1 MRTKPFTVIVL
12 PGDGIGPEV
21 TAEGVRVLSAA
32 AEICDLDLAFRQ
44 FEVGER
50 LFEATGVYMGQDAVE
65 ACDRGQ
71 AEGNAAILFGA
82 VPFEPI
88 GMLRERY
95 DLFANLRPV
104 RSYPSLAAV
113 SPLKPTVID
122 GVDLLIVRELTSDV
136 YYGRSRRGDGGP
148 GVGAW
153 ASQEMYYNEH
163 QVARVA
169 KVAFEQ
175 ARARG
180 TRDRGPRGRRG
191 KLTFAHKANAIC
203 EVFDVWWNVLNPMR
217 GEYQDVEFDDLYVD
231 NMAAQLCMRPADFD
245 VVLAPNLFG
254 DILSDMAG
262 GLLGSLGLLPSASL
276 NASGFGL
283 YEPVSGTAPTIA
295 GMGIANP
302 IGSIL
307 SAAMLCEH
315 ALGRKDARELIEDAV
330 QATVPIHRTKDIT
343 ASEPFFDSTSELGT
357 AVTERMRALAA
368 NGAYSP
374 ALTA

>member
-1 MRTKPFTVIVL
+1 MGSDPFTVIVL

-21 TAEGVRVLSAA
+21 TSEGVRVLSAV
-32 AEICDLDLAFRQ
+32 AEIFSLDLDLRQ

-50 LFEATGVYMGQDAVE
+50 LFESTGVYMEQDALE

-104 RSYPSLAAV
+104 RSHPSLSAV
-113 SPLKPTVID
+113 SPLKPEVID

-136 YYGRSRRGDGGP
+136 YYGQARRGNGGA
-148 GVGAW
+148 GVGEW

-169 KVAFEQ
+169 RVAFEQ
-175 ARARG
+175 AR
-180 TRDRGPRGRRG
+180 GRKQR
-191 KLTFAHKANAIC
+191 LTFAHKTNAIG
-203 EVFDVWWNVLNPMR
+203 EVFAVWWKVLKPMCA
-217 GEYQDVEFDDLYVD
+217 EYPDVEFDDLYVD

-245 VVLAPNLFG
+245 VILAPNLFG

-295 GMGIANP
+295 GQGIANP

-315 ALGRKDARELIEDAV
+315 ALGRKEARELIEDAV
-330 QATVPIHRTKDIT
+330 RATVRVHRTKDIT
-343 ASEPFFDSTSELGT
+343 ESESFYSSTSGLGT
-357 AVTERMRALAA
+357 AVADRMYTAA
-368 NGAYSP
+368 SSMTSAP
-374 ALTA
+374 

>member
-1 MRTKPFTVIVL
+1 MGTDPFTVIVL

-21 TAEGVRVLSAA
+21 TSEGVRVLTAA
-32 AEICDLDLAFRQ
+32 DEIFGLGITLRQ

-50 LFEATGVYMGQDAVE
+50 LFDSTGVYMEQDALD

-71 AEGNAAILFGA
+71 AESNAAILFGA

-104 RSYPSLAAV
+104 RAHPSLSAV
-113 SPLKPTVID
+113 SPLKPELID
-122 GVDLLIVRELTSDV
+122 GLDLLIVRELTSDV
-136 YYGRSRRGDGGP
+136 YYGKSRQGHDGDGI
-148 GVGAW
+148 GAW
-153 ASQEMYYNEH
+153 ASQEMYYNEY

-175 ARARG
+175 ARAR
-180 TRDRGPRGRRG
+180 RRR
-191 KLTFAHKANAIC
+191 LTFAHKANAIC
-203 EVFDVWWNVLNPMR
+203 EVFGLWWDVLNPMR
-217 GEYQDVEFDDLYVD
+217 LDYPDVEFDDLYVD

-245 VVLAPNLFG
+245 VILAPNLFG
-254 DILSDMAG
+254 DILSDLAG

-276 NASGFGL
+276 NAVGFGL

-295 GMGIANP
+295 GRGIANP

-315 ALGRKDARELIEDAV
+315 ALGRKDARDLIEDAV
-330 QATVPIHRTKDIT
+330 RATVPTRRTKDI
-343 ASEPFFDSTSELGT
+343 AKSGAFFASTSELGAAVADHMYTMSVTT
-357 AVTERMRALAA
+357 ASARV
-368 NGAYSP
+368 G
-374 ALTA
+374 